1 MGFDLDYH
9 LRDRP
14 GWITKFFKEID
25 GYCLGLKIGV
35 KRACLKTYVRYTI
48 NGKMFCRIFVTSK
61 NLRVYLKID
70 YSKLEKTPTYI
81 RDYSGIA
88 RTKDTVELLF
98 KSEKGYLQDGTT
110 LFAVTC
116 GLIEKSFIGVSTGK
130 TLTKPVKPTKEEPP
144 IVDKTLSM
152 RLTAEG
158 DCINI
163 SIRVPKGQ
171 LNKVLDK
178 VLDYLLGE

>member
-25 GYCLGLKIGV
+25 GYCLGLKTGV
-35 KRACLKTYVRYTI
+35 KRTCLQTYIRYTI
-48 NGKMFCRIFVTSK
+48 NGKMFCRIFIALK
-61 NLRVYLKID
+61 NLRIYLKLD
-70 YSKLEKTPTYI
+70 YSKLKEPPTYI
-81 RDYSGIA
+81 RNYSGIC
-88 RTKDTVELLF
+88 RTKDTIELLF
-98 KSEKGYLQDGTT
+98 DDEKEYLQDGTT
-110 LFAVTC
+110 LFAVTS
-116 GLIEKSFIGVSTGK
+116 GLIGESFIGISTGK

-144 IVDKTLSM
+144 IVDKVLSM

-163 SIRVPKGQ
+163 SIRVPRGQ
-171 LNKVLDK
+171 LNRILDK
-178 VLDYLLGE
+178 ILY